1 MVVMVVMGQEGAQN
15 PRAIILVIAVV
26 QIPPTAVVVMV
37 MMMMMVV
44 VRYVLRLYQLGR
56 GRLGVCEPQP
66 LDGVRY
72 GREQFG
78 I

>member
-26 QIPPTAVVVMV
+26 QIPPTAVVVVMV
-37 MMMMMVV
+37 MMMVV

>member
-1 MVVMVVMGQEGAQN
+1 MVVMGQEGAQN

-26 QIPPTAVVVMV
+26 QIPPTAVVVVMV
-37 MMMMMVV
+37 MMMMV